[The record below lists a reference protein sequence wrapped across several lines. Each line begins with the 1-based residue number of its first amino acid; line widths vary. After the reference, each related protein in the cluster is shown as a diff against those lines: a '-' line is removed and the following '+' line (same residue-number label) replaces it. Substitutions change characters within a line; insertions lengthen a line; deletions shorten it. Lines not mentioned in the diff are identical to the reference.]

1 MKFANRANLL
11 EALKNEAH
19 VWLAYPEKLS
29 DSKLQ
34 DFFLEILSEDE
45 IEKCQRFRFSSD
57 RHLYLVSLV
66 LVRMVLSKYL
76 DLHPSK
82 WRFIC
87 NKFGRPEIHSSF
99 FLWSTFG

>member
-1 MKFANRANLL
+1 MKFANHANLL

-34 DFFLEILSEDE
+34 DFFLDILSEDE
-45 IEKCQRFRFSSD
+45 IEKYQRFRFSSD
-57 RHLYLVSLV
+57 RHLYLVSHAF
-66 LVRMVLSKYL
+66 VRMVLSNYIDL
-76 DLHPSK
+76 DPDE

-87 NKFGRPEIHSSF
+87 NKFGCVCKRNLLHD
-99 FLWSTFG
+99 